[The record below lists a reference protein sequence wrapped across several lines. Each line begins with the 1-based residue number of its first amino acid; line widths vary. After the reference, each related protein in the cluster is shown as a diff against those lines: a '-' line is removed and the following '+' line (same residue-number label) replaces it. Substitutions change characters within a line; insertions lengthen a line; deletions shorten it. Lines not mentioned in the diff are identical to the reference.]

1 MLELV
6 GVVLE
11 DPELRGRLLLHVLGR
26 AVHRLVGPRVVGP
39 GHPLEVV
46 APLPALARHP
56 RGQVLLQ
63 RLDAPVHH
71 GNGVAVLGPL
81 RAVHGLREQL
91 PVQRGKLVAQV
102 CRHHEVPPRQ
112 LPRGALGGAAHRLGV
127 LVLQRF
133 HGGLP
138 GEDVHHHQAVLRL
151 PPRVLAEVDEVGLQP
166 VVGPL
171 GGRLAQRARPW
182 RLHLP
187 AHVGLQRLEGHGLR
201 HVEVAL
207 PRKSVQLP
215 RVPRVEVVGQVPQRL
230 HLALLPPKRSLR
242 KVPGMPGGLRTPT
255 SCPKKGA

>member
-39 GHPLEVV
+39 GRPLEVV

-71 GNGVAVLGPL
+71 GSGVAVLGPL
-81 RAVHGLREQL
+81 RAVHGFRQL
-91 PVQRGKLVAQV
+91 PVQRGELVAQV
-102 CRHHEVPPRQ
+102 RRDHEVPVVPRQ

-127 LVLQRF
+127 LVLQKF

-151 PPRVLAEVDEVGLQP
+151 PRVFWLKSMRPCPARAAGAPAPAGPRRPSAP
-166 VVGPL
+166 
-171 GGRLAQRARPW
+171 RRPW
-182 RLHLP
+182 P
-187 AHVGLQRLEGHGLR
+187 ASRQGRAAVRVGTASAAPAR
-201 HVEVAL
+201 
-207 PRKSVQLP
+207 
-215 RVPRVEVVGQVPQRL
+215 
-230 HLALLPPKRSLR
+230 
-242 KVPGMPGGLRTPT
+242 
-255 SCPKKGA
+255 